1 MSQTMQ
7 QIGKIPPQAIDIEE
21 AVLGALMLEKNAYD
35 TIADILRPEM
45 FYKDAHQK
53 LFKAISQLKH
63 NNEPADIM
71 SVTNK
76 LKQQQLLEAVGGAYY
91 VTMLTSRISSS
102 ANIEYHT
109 SIIYQK
115 HIARQIIQISSQLT
129 TDAFNDQTD
138 VFELLSNAQLILS
151 NLSGF
156 ERANV
161 KHITEVLP
169 RLLKQIDKNLQNDNT
184 ITGLPSGFTF
194 YDNWSR
200 GLQQTD
206 LVIIAGETSN
216 GKTSLAL
223 NIASNAAAASYR
235 VAIYSYEMSD
245 LQLVAR
251 LLAPE
256 SFVSGKEM
264 LYSRL
269 SDENI
274 QKVNEGINKL
284 AQRNI
289 FIDDLQ
295 SSEYAYLERS
305 IRSMVTREKIQLV
318 VIDYLQLIRN
328 NQKGMSKADQVAEI
342 ANNLK
347 NLAKTLNIP
356 IILISQLSRDKNNPK
371 PSLSR
376 LKGSGDIENAADVV
390 WFVWQPDI
398 YGFDDFQ
405 ANLKTYTSLGNSHHI
420 IAKGRNIGT
429 TEFVLG
435 FTKPYTLFT
444 NKIVEAQNPY

>member
-216 GKTSLAL
+216 GKTSLDL
-223 NIASNAAAASYR
+223 NIASNADAA
-235 VAIYSYEMSD
+235 
-245 LQLVAR
+245 
-251 LLAPE
+251 
-256 SFVSGKEM
+256 
-264 LYSRL
+264 
-269 SDENI
+269 
-274 QKVNEGINKL
+274 
-284 AQRNI
+284 
-289 FIDDLQ
+289 
-295 SSEYAYLERS
+295 
-305 IRSMVTREKIQLV
+305 
-318 VIDYLQLIRN
+318 
-328 NQKGMSKADQVAEI
+328 
-342 ANNLK
+342 
-347 NLAKTLNIP
+347 
-356 IILISQLSRDKNNPK
+356 
-371 PSLSR
+371 
-376 LKGSGDIENAADVV
+376 
-390 WFVWQPDI
+390 
-398 YGFDDFQ
+398 
-405 ANLKTYTSLGNSHHI
+405 
-420 IAKGRNIGT
+420 
-429 TEFVLG
+429 
-435 FTKPYTLFT
+435 
-444 NKIVEAQNPY
+444 